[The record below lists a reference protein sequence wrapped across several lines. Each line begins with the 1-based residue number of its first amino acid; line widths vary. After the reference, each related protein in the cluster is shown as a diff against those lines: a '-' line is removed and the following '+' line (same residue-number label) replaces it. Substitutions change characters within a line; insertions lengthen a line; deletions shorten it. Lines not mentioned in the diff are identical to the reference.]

1 MSSAL
6 NDIATAGMLFPDA
19 AIDQIRGN
27 HFVLWH
33 EGRAQLVSAASYGGR
48 NYIPAALSP
57 SLEHVLHLPA
67 GIEDFGSL
75 EDLIGDLSK
84 GVTACD
90 VGLDQHATLLV
101 ATGIAATW
109 VAECVPCKLVI
120 NLWGDVGVEST
131 LLDFMGCVCRR
142 ALRLVE
148 PTLRELVGLPTGFTP
163 SLILRRPNERS
174 LRRLVAATAEPDS
187 WVLSGGDLV
196 HAPSPIIVST
206 CNPVDLPALP
216 IPLPPAT
223 HALRRITKLE
233 AQGLV
238 DRFQPRLLH
247 YRVTRHLSVAESVF
261 DAPEFCP
268 GVRQLARV
276 LGAAMEGSPSLQAGI
291 MDALRGLD
299 DQRRGE
305 RSQTTAAVVLEA
317 LLALSHRKAPAVYVG
332 SICDL
337 ANDFLE
343 DREEPTQLS
352 PKAVGE
358 VLRQQLGLVALRRA
372 SGYELA
378 LDVDTQRRV
387 HRLAIAN
394 DVLQRVADC
403 PRCQEVLAAIPTEKH
418 STSGV

>member
-1 MSSAL
+1 MSRAL
-6 NDIATAGMLFPDA
+6 NDIATAGRLFPDA

-57 SLEHVLHLPA
+57 SLQHALHLPA
-67 GIEDFGSL
+67 GIQDFGSL

-84 GVTACD
+84 SVTACD
-90 VGLDQHATLLV
+90 AGLDQHATLLV
-101 ATGIAATW
+101 ATGIAVTW
-109 VAECVPCKLVI
+109 VSDCVPCSLVI

-142 ALRLVE
+142 ALCLVE
-148 PTLRELVGLPTGFTP
+148 PSPRELASLPTGFTP
-163 SLILRRPNERS
+163 SLIVRRPGERS
-174 LRRLVAATAEPDS
+174 LRRLVVATAEPNS
-187 WVLSGGDLV
+187 CVLSGGDLV
-196 HAPSPIIVST
+196 HMACPIVVST
-206 CNPVDLPALP
+206 SNPVNLPALP

-223 HALRRITKLE
+223 HAMRRITKLE

-247 YRVTRHLSVAESVF
+247 YRLKQHLSVAKSEF
-261 DAPEFCP
+261 DAPGFCP
-268 GVRQLARV
+268 EVRMLARV
-276 LGAAMEGSPSLQAGI
+276 LGAAVEGSPSLQAGI
-291 MDALRGLD
+291 TDALRGLD
-299 DQRRGE
+299 EQRRGE

-317 LLALSHRKAPAVYVG
+317 LLALSHRKAPAAYVG

-343 DREEPTQLS
+343 NREDPTQLS

-358 VLRQQLGLVALRRA
+358 LLRQQLGLVAHRRA
-372 SGYELA
+372 SGYELT
-378 LDVDTQRRV
+378 LDVDTQQRL
-387 HRLAIAN
+387 HRLAVAH

-403 PRCQEVLAAIPTEKH
+403 PRCQEMVGAIPTQNQ

>member
-1 MSSAL
+1 MGSPS
-6 NDIATAGMLFPDA
+6 NDIALAGRLFPDA

-27 HFVLWH
+27 LFVLWH
-33 EGRAQLVSAASYGGR
+33 EGQARLVSAADHGGR
-48 NYIPAALSP
+48 TYIPAALSP
-57 SLEHVLHLPA
+57 SLESVLHLPA
-67 GIEDFGSL
+67 GIEDFGRL

-109 VAECVPCKLVI
+109 VPDCVPCPLVI
-120 NLWGDVGVEST
+120 NLWGNVGVEST

-148 PTLRELVGLPTGFTP
+148 PSPREIAGLPTGFTP
-163 SLILRRPNERS
+163 SLILRRPGERS
-174 LRRLVAATAEPDS
+174 LRRLVVATAEPDS

-196 HAPSPIIVST
+196 HAHCPIIVST
-206 CNPVDLPALP
+206 CNPVNLPALP

-233 AQGLV
+233 AQRVV

-247 YRVTRHLSVAESVF
+247 YRLTQHLSVANSQF
-261 DAPEFCP
+261 DAPGFCP
-268 GVRQLARV
+268 EVRLLARV
-276 LGAAMEGSPSLQAGI
+276 LGAAVEGSPDLQAGI
-291 MDALRGLD
+291 VDALRGLD
-299 DQRRGE
+299 EQRRGE

-317 LLALSHRKAPAVYVG
+317 LLVLSHRKAPAAYVG

-343 DREEPTQLS
+343 NREDPTQLS

-358 VLRQQLGLVALRRA
+358 ILRQQLGIVPRRRA
-372 SGYELA
+372 AGYELA
-378 LDVDTQRRV
+378 LDLDTQRRV
-387 HRLAIAN
+387 HRLAVAH
-394 DVLQRVADC
+394 DVLQRVVDC
-403 PRCQEVLAAIPTEKH
+403 PRCQEMVGAVNQSA
-418 STSGV
+418 TSP